1 MKMPRF
7 HSSRSAGGDLG
18 GSAIIAVLG
27 ALALLSLLLV
37 SLLQSVRIE
46 KATVSAGAA
55 EIQARLA
62 AESGLGA
69 ASCLLTRLTSNRPAY
84 LVGLADDDSSD
95 DIAPATVIG
104 ATNLTTQGQMAPLF
118 SCNPDL
124 LTPFPKLPQD
134 LLASLLRDRASTNP
148 SKTVDLNAP
157 LAGAYP
163 GEPSPSSGGL
173 IAPEDRYPALWQ
185 RLHDSDGRVVARY
198 AFVLLDESAR
208 LNPLL
213 HRGKPR
219 NDPVDWD
226 NGPGD
231 LPLTNGTSI
240 LFTEGEAAALHDAA
254 EHLPHD
260 GCFESAFGS
269 REEFLAKHSLLTRDP
284 CRNPDLIP
292 ASLPEGGLPKYNLND
307 LATNPA
313 CGATSYDRAVSIA
326 AIINRNLPRFKE
338 RDPSLPSKQGD
349 LYLKRLAC
357 SIVDYISPEP
367 GPTGE
372 PGGEP
377 SGRELT
383 PYVTQIAERC
393 TRKEL
398 TPTNVTIESRFFV
411 ELWNPYTVP
420 IPAGIP
426 GLLIGNRARVD
437 FGTAISFPF
446 ANYDQTA
453 PPLPALQPNE
463 FTVVAFAPVEQTWT
477 SPLPAT
483 NPPRWT
489 NGPVG
494 NADGLNQQYF
504 EFRWNGRLT
513 DMSRRAPLS
522 PGNVSGGLSHLGQT
536 LGDATPRWQ
545 ILTIPTWSS
554 DSDDQPEESEEA
566 LHPGSYRFVGDPR
579 SGFLTAYKW
588 SVATN
593 YPAKTLWKGISPAG
607 ILGRGYVMDPM
618 NTWTRRDR
626 IPVNPVAGNPPA
638 SADQTPEQIASPYR
652 PDVDGITAPF
662 VIRKGPMRSLGEL
675 GNIFDP
681 AQADDMGQAPLASSP
696 KSRFCCGGGRTL
708 RVGQPEFRTTDPAFN
723 WDVPG
728 KRAVE
733 LLDLFTLAE
742 EGRQP
747 PGKETPPRDGSPGRI
762 NVNTA
767 PHAVLT
773 ALFSGITVASDRRF
787 TNCVIP
793 STSAGDLATEVEK
806 HRPYN
811 RLSDLGVI
819 TPKLADASSY
829 LPPLSRNVLGSS
841 PPLADVF
848 DRAREEAFG
857 KIIGHCSVQTRVFRA
872 FILGE
877 ALERSGKTSAR
888 ALIECLV
895 KLTPDGNGRL
905 HASVHDLRWN

>member
-1 MKMPRF
+1 MKTPRC
-7 HSSRSAGGDLG
+7 HSFPIAHADRR

-37 SLLQSVRIE
+37 SLLHSVRIE
-46 KATVSAGAA
+46 RATVAAGAA
-55 EIQARLA
+55 EVQARLA

-69 ASCLLTRLTSNRPAY
+69 ASCLLMRLTSNRPAY
-84 LVGLADDDSSD
+84 LIGLADDDPSD
-95 DIAPATVIG
+95 EIGPGTVIG
-104 ATNLTTQGQMAPLF
+104 ATNLNSPAQMAPLF
-118 SCNPDL
+118 SCNPNL
-124 LTPFPKLPQD
+124 LTPFPKLPED
-134 LLASLLRDRASTNP
+134 LLVTLLRERASTNP
-148 SKTVDLNAP
+148 AKTVDLNAP
-157 LAGAYP
+157 LPGAYP
-163 GEPSPSSGGL
+163 GESPASSGGL
-173 IAPEDRYPALWQ
+173 IAPQGRYPALWQ
-185 RLHDSDGRVVARY
+185 RLHDSNGLVIARY
-198 AFVLLDESAR
+198 AFVLLDESSR

-226 NGPGD
+226 KGPGD
-231 LPLTNGTSI
+231 LPMTNGTSI
-240 LFTEGEAAALHDAA
+240 LFTEGEAEALHDVA
-254 EHLPHD
+254 EHLPHE

-269 REEFLAKHSLLTRDP
+269 KEAFLAKRSLLTRDP
-284 CRNPDLIP
+284 CRSPELIP
-292 ASLPEGGLPKYNLND
+292 ASLPEGGFPKYNLND

-313 CGATSYDRAVSIA
+313 WGATPYDRATNIA
-326 AIINRNLPRFKE
+326 AIIGRNLPRFKE
-338 RDPSLPSKQGD
+338 RDPSLRSKQGD

-357 SIVDYISPEP
+357 SIVDYISAEP
-367 GPTGE
+367 GPTG
-372 PGGEP
+372 PPDGEP
-377 SGRELT
+377 SGRDLT

-393 TRKEL
+393 TLKSL

-411 ELWNPYTVP
+411 ELWNPHTVP
-420 IPAGIP
+420 IPGGIP

-446 ANYDQTA
+446 ANYDQKA
-453 PPLPALQPNE
+453 AQLPALRPNE
-463 FTVVAFAPVEQTWT
+463 FTVVAFFPEDQTWT
-477 SPLPAT
+477 SPHPAT

-504 EFRWNGRLT
+504 EFRWNGRLV
-513 DMSRRAPLS
+513 DMSRRPPLS
-522 PGNVSGGLSHLGQT
+522 PENVSGGLSHLGQT
-536 LGDATPRWQ
+536 LGDTTPRWQ

-554 DSDDQPEESEEA
+554 DPDELPEESEEA
-566 LHPGSYRFVGDPR
+566 LQPGCYRFVGDPR
-579 SGFLTAYKW
+579 SGFLTGYKW

-607 ILGRGYVMDPM
+607 ILGRGFVMDPM

-626 IPVNPVAGNPPA
+626 IPVNPVTGNPPA
-638 SADQTPEQIASPYR
+638 SGDQTPEQIASPYR
-652 PDVDGITAPF
+652 PDIDGITAPF

-681 AQADDMGQAPLASSP
+681 AQADDMGQAPLAGSP
-696 KSRFCCGGGRTL
+696 KSRFCSGGGRTL
-708 RVGQPEFRTTDPAFN
+708 RVGQPEFLATDPAFN
-723 WDVPG
+723 WDTPG

-747 PGKETPPRDGSPGRI
+747 PGKAYHCREGSPGRI

-793 STSAGDLATEVEK
+793 SSSAGDLATEVEK

-819 TPKLADASSY
+819 AAKLADSSSY
-829 LPPLSRNVLGSS
+829 LPPLSRNVPGSS

-857 KIIGHCSVQTRVFRA
+857 KFIGHCSVRTRVFRA
-872 FILGE
+872 VILGE
-877 ALERSGKTSAR
+877 ALDRSGKTSAR

-895 KLTPDGNGRL
+895 KLTPDENGRL

>member
-1 MKMPRF
+1 MRKHCC
-7 HSSRSAGGDLG
+7 HSPGSTRRNSR

-46 KATVSAGAA
+46 RETAAAGAA
-55 EIQARLA
+55 ELQARLA
-62 AESGLGA
+62 AESGLEA
-69 ASCLLTRLTSNRPAY
+69 ASSLLTHLTSNRPAY
-84 LVGLADDDSSD
+84 LVGLVDDAPSD
-95 DIAPATVIG
+95 EIAPATVIG
-104 ATNLTTQGQMAPLF
+104 STNLTSPGQLAPLF
-118 SCNPDL
+118 SCNPNL
-124 LTPFPKLPQD
+124 LTPFPKLPAD
-134 LLASLLRDRASTNP
+134 LLPSLLKERASTNP
-148 SKTVDLNAP
+148 AKTIDLNAP
-157 LAGAYP
+157 LPGAYP
-163 GEPSPSSGGL
+163 GETPPSPGGL
-173 IAPEDRYPALWQ
+173 LAPEGRYPAIWQ
-185 RLHDSDGRVVARY
+185 RLQDSKGLVVARY
-198 AFVLLDESAR
+198 AFVLLDESSR

-213 HRGKPR
+213 HRGNPR
-219 NDPVDWD
+219 NDPIDWD
-226 NGPGD
+226 KGPGD
-231 LPLTNGTSI
+231 IALTNGTST
-240 LFTEGEAAALHDAA
+240 LFTEGEADALRDAA

-260 GCFESAFGS
+260 GCFESALGS
-269 REEFLAKHSLLTRDP
+269 REAFLAKHSLLTRDP
-284 CRNPDLIP
+284 CHSPELIP

-307 LATNPA
+307 LATNPEW
-313 CGATSYDRAVSIA
+313 GATPYDRAVTIA
-326 AIINRNLPRFKE
+326 RIIDRNLPRFKE

-367 GPTGE
+367 GPIGE
-372 PGGEP
+372 PNGEP
-377 SGRELT
+377 SGRDLT

-393 TRKEL
+393 TRKAL
-398 TPTNVTIESRFFV
+398 TSTNVTIESQFFV
-411 ELWNPYTVP
+411 EIWNPYTVP
-420 IPAGIP
+420 IPTGIP

-446 ANYDQTA
+446 ADYNQTA
-453 PPLPALQPNE
+453 APLPALQPNE

-477 SPLPAT
+477 SPLPST

-513 DMSRRAPLS
+513 DMSRRPPLS

-554 DSDDQPEESEEA
+554 DSDEQPEESEEA
-566 LHPGSYRFVGDPR
+566 LQPGSYRFVGDPR

-638 SADQTPEQIASPYR
+638 SVEQTPDQITSPYR
-652 PDVDGITAPF
+652 PETDGITAPF

-681 AQADDMGQAPLASSP
+681 AQADDMGQAPLAGSP

-733 LLDLFTLAE
+733 LLDLFTVSE

-747 PGKETPPRDGSPGRI
+747 PGKAVMPREGPPGRI

-793 STSAGDLATEVEK
+793 PSTAEDLANEVEK

-819 TPKLADASSY
+819 TAKLSDASSY
-829 LPPLSRNVLGSS
+829 FPPLSRNVPGSS

-857 KIIGHCSVQTRVFRA
+857 KVIGHCCLQTRVFRA
-872 FILGE
+872 VILGE
-877 ALERSGKTSAR
+877 ALDRSGKASAR

-895 KLTPDGNGRL
+895 KLTPDENGRL